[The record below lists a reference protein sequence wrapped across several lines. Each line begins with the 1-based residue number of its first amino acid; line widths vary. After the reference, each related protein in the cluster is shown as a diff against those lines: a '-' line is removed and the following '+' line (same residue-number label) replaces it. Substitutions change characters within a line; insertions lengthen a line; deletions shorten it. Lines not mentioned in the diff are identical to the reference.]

1 MCTDRK
7 RMQSKDEQKARVLAI
22 NVLLILYIY
31 IYIYIQGKRR
41 VEVNNT
47 YADLLW
53 IL

>member
-31 IYIYIQGKRR
+31 IYIQGKKR
-41 VEVNNT
+41 VKVNNT